1 MNKKITVLI
10 VALEC
15 VFAVFLISVF
25 GPMVEALH
33 SKVIVNDIY
42 FVDPEGERMED
53 GASVFVD
60 LQTSRSFHYDF
71 VVAPDNATDKSVKV
85 IHNRADTE
93 IEIEMDGDGTGF
105 TVHFLSKNVTS
116 VKVTVR
122 ASDSSQKQAQITIN
136 KRLTDIDI
144 GDDF

>member
-42 FVDPEGERMED
+42 FVDSEGERMED

-71 VVAPDNATDKSVKV
+71 VVTPDNATDKSVKV

-93 IEIEMDGDGTGF
+93 IEIEMDSDGTGF